1 MAVKLVNIQDIAE
14 QCNVSV
20 ATVRYWVSTK
30 YTPPHVRLGR
40 RLVWTQESIDNW
52 LEQKFEAAAAARE
65 DVIPDGQLVLE
76 VDSPRKAKRT
86 AGGADARMAV

>member
-1 MAVKLVNIQDIAE
+1 MLLGDALLLARGTDAAADLAVE
-14 QCNVSV
+14 
-20 ATVRYWVSTK
+20 VRWVSTK